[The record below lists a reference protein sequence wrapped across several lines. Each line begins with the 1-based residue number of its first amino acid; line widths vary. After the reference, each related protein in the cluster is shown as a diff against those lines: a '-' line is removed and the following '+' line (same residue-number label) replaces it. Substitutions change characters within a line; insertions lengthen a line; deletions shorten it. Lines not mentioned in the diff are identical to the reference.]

1 MNKNTAKDSAV
12 AKNMVWIEGG
22 KSTIGSDFH
31 YLEERPEVEVKL
43 DGFWMDPHPVTNR
56 QFQEFVDATGYVT
69 QAEMAPDASAYPE
82 IPPEQLKAGSAVFIQ
97 PDSAAV
103 VESTTVDLSDPLSWW
118 KFVEGACWKNPL
130 GRESDLEGKEN
141 HPVVHISFLDAIA
154 YAEWAEKQIP
164 TEREWEFAARGG
176 ILGAEFAWGNE
187 LEPGGQTMA
196 NIWKGTFPYENLKP
210 DPPGTSPIFTY
221 PPNGYGLFDMCGNVW
236 EWTCDF
242 YSAQKPDSRVGDS
255 SANSCIGNSNASA
268 KNAGTQN
275 AETTGASQGQ
285 NKSRGQGDEENQDNE
300 EKQAMSQRM
309 SQRVIK
315 GGSFL
320 CSENYCTRYRP
331 SARISETED
340 TSTNHLGFRCI
351 LRF

>member
-1 MNKNTAKDSAV
+1 MNKNTAKDSAAKNSAI
-12 AKNMVWIEGG
+12 AKNMVWIGGG

-31 YLEERPEVEVKL
+31 YLEEKPAVEIEL
-43 DGFWMDPHPVTNR
+43 NGFWMDPHPVTNR
-56 QFQEFVDATGYVT
+56 QFQEFIDATGYVT
-69 QAEMAPDASAYPE
+69 QAETAPDAIAYPE
-82 IPPEQLKAGSAVFIQ
+82 IPPEQLKAGSAVFVQ
-97 PDSAAV
+97 PESTAVDLSAA
-103 VESTTVDLSDPLSWW
+103 VDLSDPLSWW
-118 KFVEGACWKNPL
+118 EFVEGACWKNPL

-154 YAEWAEKQIP
+154 YAEWAKKQIP

-176 ILGAEFAWGNE
+176 IMGAEFVWGNE
-187 LEPGGQTMA
+187 LKPDGQTMA

-236 EWTCDF
+236 EWTSDF
-242 YSAQKPDSRVGDS
+242 YSAQKPS
-255 SANSCIGNSNASA
+255 SCGGSSSKKGN
-268 KNAGTQN
+268 
-275 AETTGASQGQ
+275 
-285 NKSRGQGDEENQDNE
+285 EEN
-300 EKQAMSQRM
+300 QAMSQRM

-331 SARISETED
+331 SARIPETED

-351 LRF
+351 LRP